1 MSAGA
6 GVEDGAG
13 CGGGLLVVVV
23 VAQVLVLPGAIPE
36 SLLQEQ
42 LAVSRVQ
49 NLQDPC
55 ALVEGAIGTP
65 HKMEVCKISTR
76 PKAMRVRSSKQFN

>member
-49 NLQDPC
+49 NLQDP
-55 ALVEGAIGTP
+55 
-65 HKMEVCKISTR
+65 
-76 PKAMRVRSSKQFN
+76 